1 MLDLAYV
8 ALTVLFFVAAI
19 GYADA
24 CDRGLGGA

>member
-1 MLDLAYV
+1 MLDIVFLAV
-8 ALTVLFFVAAI
+8 MAIFFVVAI